1 MKSKSQEGRRTMK
14 ESNFIK
20 MALMFCLASLTSLPA
35 RSQEQ
40 AGPAITV
47 YTDNLGMVREVR
59 TFSLKSGVNE
69 LRLIDLPAQLDPTS
83 VKIGPLR
90 STGRFAVAEQSFSYD
105 LVSDA
110 RLLERYINKRIKIT
124 TRDGKVL
131 TGVLLSGVKKE
142 VGDSSRYRLGREVSL
157 FNPTNQPVIDY
168 SYQNLVLAKDPEKGP
183 VVIVQRDNNIR
194 EIELPMSLED
204 LVVRPTLRARLVSE
218 EEGSFPCEINY
229 QTRGLSWRVDYNL
242 VVAGDSKSA
251 DLTGWATISN
261 TSGTDYR
268 GTVIRLMAHD
278 IKPDRSGRRLRVY
291 KYGSPDPELAKESTE
306 GLPVADYHLYPLAAT
321 TTLTNNETKQVQLL
335 SSSALSVT
343 RTYVYDGVQIVE
355 GYGDARREAMDA
367 GYGTQSTNKIG
378 IYLEMPNKGQGLARP
393 LPRGKFRVYRRDS
406 DGRPELIGEDYIDHT
421 PAGEGVRLRLG
432 YDFDITGSR
441 RQMEFKV
448 ISPSSPT
455 YGGGVY
461 DESIEA
467 SVHNHKKETVEVRIV
482 EHLYR
487 WTDWEILEK
496 SAAFEKLD
504 AQTIEFKVQLS
515 PEEEKKISYKVRY
528 RF

>member
-1 MKSKSQEGRRTMK
+1 MKQT
-14 ESNFIK
+14 NFTK
-20 MALMFCLASLTSLPA
+20 MTLILCLASLTCLPTI
-35 RSQEQ
+35 SQEQ
-40 AGPAITV
+40 GGTTLTV

-59 TFSLKSGVNE
+59 TFPLNAGANE
-69 LRLIDLPAQLDPTS
+69 LRLVDLPAQLDPTS
-83 VKIGPLR
+83 VKIGPLQP
-90 STGRFAVAEQSFSYD
+90 TKRFVVGEQSFSYD

-110 RLLERYINKRIKIT
+110 KLLERYINKRIKIT

-131 TGVLLSGVKKE
+131 TGVFLSGVKKE

-168 SYQNLVLAKDPEKGP
+168 SYQNLVLAKDPKEGP

-204 LVVRPTLRARLVSE
+204 LVVRPTLRASVISE
-218 EEGSFPCEINY
+218 EAGSFPCEINY
-229 QTRGLSWRVDYNL
+229 QTRGLSWRADYNL
-242 VVAGDSKSA
+242 IVAGDSKSA

-261 TSGTDYR
+261 TSGADYKN
-268 GTVIRLMAHD
+268 TEIRLMAHD

-291 KYGSPDPELAKESTE
+291 KYGSPDPELTKESTE
-306 GLPVADYHLYPLAAT
+306 GLPVADYHLYPLTAR
-321 TTLTNNETKQVQLL
+321 TTLANNETKQVQLL
-335 SSSALSVT
+335 SSSALPVA

-367 GYGTQSTNKIG
+367 GYGTQSTKKVG
-378 IYLEMPNKGQGLARP
+378 IYLEMANRGQRLARP
-393 LPRGKFRVYRRDS
+393 LSRGKFRIYRRDS

-421 PAGEGVRLRLG
+421 PAGESVRLRLG
-432 YDFDITGSR
+432 YDFDLTGSR
-441 RQMEFKV
+441 RQTEFKV

-467 SVHNHKKETVEVRIV
+467 SVHNHKNETVEVRIV

-496 SAAFEKLD
+496 TSAYEKLD
-504 AQTIEFKVQLS
+504 AQTIEFKIQLS